1 MDNFTLTSSSG
12 SFTYGMSLVMVVQLV
27 FAYCWL
33 IGAAYVSVSLD
44 HAFDGAANNWDVYEE
59 VGRPIIDAFL
69 QGFNG
74 QSG

>member
-1 MDNFTLTSSSG
+1 
-12 SFTYGMSLVMVVQLV
+12 MVVQLV